1 MSIPTSQF
9 IHPTLPDCMTL
20 EDECIWGKWPSLYFR
35 HVHVLHIFKGGGMYD
50 SQELKK
56 LITRGKWL
64 EKGKKRGLG
73 NGAVQ
78 VRRGLPS
85 LRVASC
91 SRIMVTWVGRN

>member
-1 MSIPTSQF
+1 
-9 IHPTLPDCMTL
+9 
-20 EDECIWGKWPSLYFR
+20 
-35 HVHVLHIFKGGGMYD
+35 MYD

-78 VRRGLPS
+78 VRPGLPS